1 MNSDGFDVQFPRLAA
16 LLRYWN
22 QKRRAR
28 PMPARRDIDPI
39 EIPSLLPIVVL
50 ARVKGGEVRMRIM
63 GEDAVDIYR
72 RDVRDREVR
81 DFEFGAFT
89 KSWVGAFDLV
99 IASEAPA
106 VAAGLLT
113 LDARACRAET
123 VLMPLSDEAGA
134 LSHVFGG
141 LVIRPIARDDPM
153 PMPLS
158 ANYVLPLARGRD
170 DNIETRMTRLI
181 RARGRGRIG

>member
-1 MNSDGFDVQFPRLAA
+1 MNSDDIDVQFPRLAA

-22 QKRRAR
+22 QKRRSR
-28 PMPARRDIDPI
+28 PMPARRDIDPV

-50 ARVKGGEVRMRIM
+50 ARVKGTETRMRVM
-63 GEDAVDIYR
+63 GEDALDIYG
-72 RDVRDREVR
+72 RDVRDRDVR
-81 DFEFGAFT
+81 DFDFGAFT

-106 VAAGLLT
+106 VAAGQFAV
-113 LDARACRAET
+113 DGHSCRAET

-141 LVIRPIARDDPM
+141 LVIRPIARDEPA
-153 PMPLS
+153 PIPPTAS
-158 ANYVLPLARGRD
+158 YVLPLARRND
-170 DNIETRMTRLI
+170 DSVESRMTRLFNV
-181 RARGRGRIG
+181 RGRIG